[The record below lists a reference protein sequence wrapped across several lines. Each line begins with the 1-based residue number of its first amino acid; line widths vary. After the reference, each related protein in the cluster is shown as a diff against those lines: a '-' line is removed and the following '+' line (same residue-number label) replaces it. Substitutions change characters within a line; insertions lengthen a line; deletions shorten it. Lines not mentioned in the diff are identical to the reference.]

1 MSVLPKWS
9 VESMQL
15 NQNPKEDFIFLVEMY
30 KLNLKFIKDL
40 ESQDDLKNRIGGLVH
55 YQIST
60 FMKL

>member
-1 MSVLPKWS
+1 
-9 VESMQL
+9 MQL
-15 NQNPKEDFIFLVEMY
+15 NQTPKEDFIFLVEMY

>member
-1 MSVLPKWS
+1 
-9 VESMQL
+9 MQL
-15 NQNPKEDFIFLVEMY
+15 NQNPKEGFIFLVEMY

-40 ESQDDLKNRIGGLVH
+40 ESQDDLKSRIRGLVH